1 MSWSEK
7 RSRERIAGYVEDAKG
22 TEVKPMVREMDL
34 ENLSERVCR
43 EIEGAHVYVELA
55 GVPKLFDDTDTPTER
70 KRLMQAVHIFQREID
85 RIFEAAGATRIH
97 FQASRGHAL
106 VYLPINQIEDH
117 AKLAVLA
124 QLIADRFERVFRDA
138 YPQFDSLRVI
148 SGSDRGLAI
157 GTRNGTAGDR
167 ELLFIGL
174 PANQAAKLLP
184 HGTARRLTDNVYDYL
199 PPSLAEQA
207 SEDDLGAYSLAR
219 PSTAE
224 FEAILEEF
232 EIDWSEEES
241 RERVAD
247 DQRQFPLSEIE
258 FSGARVKIDF
268 DDLSIRNSKSVLAA
282 TSYGDVSGF
291 TAFVEAAENE
301 QQQSEALQAFHV
313 IRREQAQVI
322 KADYDAVRVQYQ
334 GDRVQGLT
342 HLPEDDDTAIAQSSV
357 EMAIGLQSSFEGT
370 LKEALPQISDLG
382 LAVGVGLGNTV
393 ATKLGPRGHR
403 DRICLGEAVSRA
415 EQNEERVGK
424 GEIGIDKA
432 TYDLLDED
440 MQSKFTWSVSARCYV
455 AAGLTWRK
463 SDISKVA
470 AALAVGAV
478 FVGAAAAATVISHRA
493 SPGATQVTPGRS
505 WAPEE

>member
-7 RSRERIAGYVEDAKG
+7 RSRERVAGYVEDAKG
-22 TEVKPMVREMDL
+22 TEVKPMVREMAL
-34 ENLSERVCR
+34 ENLSEKVCR
-43 EIEGAHVYVELA
+43 EIEGAHVYIELA
-55 GVPKLFDDTDTPTER
+55 GVPKLFDDIGTLTER

-85 RIFEAAGATRIH
+85 RILDAVGATHIH

-106 VYLPINQIEDH
+106 AYLPINQIDEH
-117 AKLAVLA
+117 AKSAVLA
-124 QLIADRFERVFRDA
+124 QLIADRFERVLRDA
-138 YPQFDSLRVI
+138 YPQFASLRVI

-167 ELLFIGL
+167 ELLFIGS

-184 HGTARRLTDNVYDYL
+184 HGTARRLTDNVYDNL
-199 PPSLAEQA
+199 APSLAEQVTA
-207 SEDDLGAYSLAR
+207 DDLGAYSLAR

-247 DQRQFPLSEIE
+247 DKRQFPLSEIE
-258 FSGARVKIDF
+258 FSGAQVKIDF

-322 KADYDAVRVQYQ
+322 KTDYDAVRVQYQ

-342 HLPEDDDTAIAQSSV
+342 HLPEDDDTAIARSSV
-357 EMAIGLQSSFEGT
+357 EMAIGLQSSFEGP
-370 LKEALPQISDLG
+370 LKEALPQIADLG
-382 LAVGVGLGNTV
+382 LAVGVGLGDTV

-432 TYDLLDED
+432 TYDLLEDE
-440 MQSKFTWSVSARCYV
+440 MREKFAWSASARCYV

-463 SDISKVA
+463 SEISKLAAAVA
-470 AALAVGAV
+470 AGAV
-478 FVGAAAAATVISHRA
+478 FVGAVAAATVISHRA